1 GQNTFVGSRAGAA
14 NTTGFGN
21 SYFGR
26 NAGVASTSV
35 LSQDNTFVGADAGAA
50 NTTGNK
56 NVFFG
61 ADAGIGNVT
70 GNANTLLGFATRVG
84 SGDLSVATAIGAFAQ
99 VDISN
104 AIVLGSAGT
113 NIGIGTTAPAVR
125 LHVVGNTNLIGN
137 VGINTTVDLTRT
149 LTVAG
154 RARISNIP
162 QEASGASV
170 CFNVNGDLLQCGAS
184 SLKWKTN
191 VRSFRSG
198 LDIIQ
203 QLRPI
208 SFNWKEDGRPDIGLG
223 AEEVAKVAPS
233 FTFTDDKGEVTG
245 VKYERLSML
254 LINAIK
260 EQQAQIERQQ
270 KQIEG
275 LKKLECRSRPR
286 TSACR

>member
-1 GQNTFVGSRAGAA
+1 LGSKNAFFGTSAGNVNSMGNLNTAVGYGS
-14 NTTGFGN
+14 N
-21 SYFGR
+21 FGR
-26 NAGVASTSV
+26 
-35 LSQDNTFVGADAGAA
+35 
-50 NTTGNK
+50 
-56 NVFFG
+56 
-61 ADAGIGNVT
+61 
-70 GNANTLLGFATRVG
+70 
-84 SGDLSVATAIGAFAQ
+84 GDLLNATAIGSHAR
-99 VDISN
+99 VDASN
-104 AIVLGSAGT
+104 ALVLGSINGVNAATADT
-113 NIGIGTTAPAVR
+113 NVGIGTTAPIAR
-125 LHVVGNTNLIGN
+125 LHVVGDTFLVGSLGIG
-137 VGINTTVDLTRT
+137 TALSTRT
-149 LTVAG
+149 LMVAG
-154 RARISNIP
+154 RARVSNIP
-162 QEASGASV
+162 QEPSGASV

-203 QLRPI
+203 RLRPI